1 MNISHLWF
9 KLNQKFLGVFPLKY
23 FCPLG
28 PHNSQVFPI
37 TQINRFTCLRVTP
50 VWEGG
55 GRRSFLLPLS
65 LLWFYRKNR
74 LLSPKPI
81 WVLIIVEYST
91 ISLLYYFE
99 DTLANMGLPE
109 SWLEWPLNNVTKFEN
124 GCIKREL
131 DWIKKLSQIQPKTVS
146 QIKSETTSWIRLE
159 TVSQIKS

>member
-1 MNISHLWF
+1 M
-9 KLNQKFLGVFPLKY
+9 
-23 FCPLG
+23 
-28 PHNSQVFPI
+28 
-37 TQINRFTCLRVTP
+37 
-50 VWEGG
+50 
-55 GRRSFLLPLS
+55 
-65 LLWFYRKNR
+65 
-74 LLSPKPI
+74 
-81 WVLIIVEYST
+81 
-91 ISLLYYFE
+91 YYFE